1 MSEILQ
7 KEGRHIPH
15 RLKVLVVES
24 EAGSRER
31 IQQALVKDY
40 LVQCVSSL
48 PEAWTQLEVHPP
60 DILIAEV
67 VVGKE
72 SGLELCRMIRL
83 HPTLQRLPVMLLTS
97 LATIYDKVAGFE
109 AGADDYVIKPCDT
122 RHLLAR
128 IRLLARIKRLEQ
140 AEF

>member
-1 MSEILQ
+1 MPEIVQ
-7 KEGRHIPH
+7 KNGRHIPR

-31 IQQALVKDY
+31 MQQALAKDY
-40 LVQCVSSL
+40 LVQCVSTLS
-48 PEAWTQLEVHPP
+48 EAWTCLEVQSP

-72 SGLELCRMIRL
+72 SGLELCRLIRQHRSL
-83 HPTLQRLPVMLLTS
+83 NNLPVMLLTS
-97 LATIYDKVAGFE
+97 LATIHDKVAGFE
-109 AGADDYVIKPCDT
+109 AGADDYVIKPYDT

-140 AEF
+140 ADT